1 MILINLLPH
10 REAAR
15 KQRREAFFVS
25 LGIAAVFGAVVATGI
40 YFWLDA
46 QINSQRDKNAF
57 LQAEIKR
64 LDVQIKDIATLQQ
77 EIAAL
82 RARQEAVE
90 DLQSDRNL
98 PVHLLEEIVRQMPPG
113 VYIIDMRQENLLITV
128 RGVAQ
133 SNERIAEFLR
143 NLGHNT
149 PWFTKPELVEI
160 VASSVSL
167 GPRDLRKVAN
177 FVIRVQ
183 MQRAS
188 AVSASAAAA
197 PASPVVGQGARTAS
211 APALAASPT
220 ASVALTTA
228 SGAAAAAS
236 AAKPN

>member
-1 MILINLLPH
+1 
-10 REAAR
+10 
-15 KQRREAFFVS
+15 
-25 LGIAAVFGAVVATGI
+25 
-40 YFWLDA
+40 
-46 QINSQRDKNAF
+46 
-57 LQAEIKR
+57 
-64 LDVQIKDIATLQQ
+64 
-77 EIAAL
+77 
-82 RARQEAVE
+82 
-90 DLQSDRNL
+90 
-98 PVHLLEEIVRQMPPG
+98 MPPG

-188 AVSASAAAA
+188 AVSASAASA
-197 PASPVVGQGARTAS
+197 PASAVVGQGARTAS